1 MKLLLSMFA
10 YPFIVRAFVVGIL
23 VSLCA
28 SLLGVPLVLKRYS
41 MIGDGLSHVSFG
53 ALSVAVACGF
63 APLWF
68 SIPVVVIAAFILMHV
83 AEKSRV
89 SADAMIAV
97 FSASALAIGVIVTS
111 LTTGM
116 TTDVDSY
123 MFGSILAMS
132 REDVVL
138 SAVLSVVVLILF
150 LVCYNKIFA
159 VTFDENFAKA
169 TGVNVGF
176 YNVVIAVLT
185 AVTIVL
191 GMRMM
196 GAMLISSLI
205 IFPCLSSMRVFK
217 SFGSVVVSS
226 GILSVLCF
234 IIGMAASYQ
243 FSTPAGA
250 SVVVVN
256 LLVFILFMA
265 WQSLG
270 RLRS

>member
-1 MKLLLSMFA
+1 M
-10 YPFIVRAFVVGIL
+10 
-23 VSLCA
+23 
-28 SLLGVPLVLKRYS
+28 
-41 MIGDGLSHVSFG
+41 
-53 ALSVAVACGF
+53 
-63 APLWF
+63 
-68 SIPVVVIAAFILMHV
+68 
-83 AEKSRV
+83 
-89 SADAMIAV
+89 
-97 FSASALAIGVIVTS
+97 
-111 LTTGM
+111 
-116 TTDVDSY
+116 
-123 MFGSILAMS
+123 
-132 REDVVL
+132 L

>member
-132 REDVVL
+132 RSDVI
-138 SAVLSVVVLILF
+138 LSVTLALCVLALYILF
-150 LVCYNKIFA
+150 YHKLFS
-159 VTFDENFAKA
+159 VTFDESFARA
-169 TGVNVGF
+169 TGVRVGT
-176 YNVVIAVLT
+176 YKTILSVLT
-185 AVTIVL
+185 ALTVVL

-196 GAMLISSLI
+196 RCCSRASSSSRRC
-205 IFPCLSSMRVFK
+205 PQCGCSRASALSCALPR
-217 SFGSVVVSS
+217 GSRSCASASGSRGRICSPPPWARRSS
-226 GILSVLCF
+226 SATSRRSCS
-234 IIGMAASYQ
+234 AA
-243 FSTPAGA
+243 
-250 SVVVVN
+250 
-256 LLVFILFMA
+256 
-265 WQSLG
+265 
-270 RLRS
+270 